1 MTRMSAM
8 SSVELRHLWAFVA
21 VADERNFTRAAERLG
36 VTQPALS
43 RTIAGLERLV
53 GTTLVFRNRR
63 VVQLTPA
70 GGRFLPHAQRVLA
83 VLEEAM
89 GALEGEVRPLRVGL
103 TWGSTAA
110 YPAPIVRAFEQLHP
124 GVTVDIRRYDDT
136 VAGLADG
143 RTHVGFLPGDPG
155 DPRLGTLVLAEE
167 PRVAAMPAD
176 HPLAGRDEVSLAD
189 LVHDP
194 VVINVVSGTTAL
206 DLWPAGSR
214 PQTVIRVRN
223 VDEWMEVIAAG
234 RRVGLTPA
242 STGRLYS
249 HPEIRYVLVA
259 DAPTVPITLAWPRL
273 APHPLVPD
281 FVAVAGRTRVHAP
294 VVDAPVVPVVDT
306 AVVDAVPPSD

>member
-1 MTRMSAM
+1 MTEMSAAGAI
-8 SSVELRHLWAFVA
+8 ELRHVRAFAA
-21 VADERNFTRAAERLG
+21 VAEERNFTRAAERLG

-63 VVQLTPA
+63 MVQLTTA
-70 GGRFLPHAQRVLA
+70 GSRFLPHAERVLA
-83 VLEEAM
+83 VVEEAV
-89 GALEGEVRPLRVGL
+89 GALQGEMRPLRVGL

-110 YPAPIVRAFEQLHP
+110 YTAPIVRAFEQLHP

-155 DPRLGTLVLAEE
+155 DPRLSTLVLAEE
-167 PRVAAMPAD
+167 PRVVALPAD
-176 HPLAGRDEVSLAD
+176 HPLAAQREVSLAD
-189 LVHDP
+189 LVNDT

-206 DLWPAGSR
+206 DLWPSGSR
-214 PQTVIRVRN
+214 PQNVIRVRN

-234 RRVGLTPA
+234 RGVGLTPA

-259 DAPTVPITLAWPRL
+259 DAPTVPITLAWPRV

-281 FVAVAGRTRVHAP
+281 FVAVAGGTRVHAP
-294 VVDAPVVPVVDT
+294 EVHTPVVDAP
-306 AVVDAVPPSD
+306 PSNG